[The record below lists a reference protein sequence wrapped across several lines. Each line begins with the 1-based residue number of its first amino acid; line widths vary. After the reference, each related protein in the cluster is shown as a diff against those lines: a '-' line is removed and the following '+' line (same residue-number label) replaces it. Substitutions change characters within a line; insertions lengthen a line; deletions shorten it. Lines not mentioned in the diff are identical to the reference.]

1 MNTSKKTNKKLAFTL
16 LEILFISI
24 LLSSG
29 LLFVAKSIQHAK
41 EVNYKVM
48 QSVIANQIATE
59 WVEIMY
65 QLRNT
70 NFLKYEASWYNN
82 KRIINS
88 CWLAHD
94 FTACL
99 DKLGARNLN
108 FGDSFEKRI
117 PWFWDNEDLLLQT
130 GYYYITNEW
139 WKNEIHNCNNGLED
153 PENCSKIG
161 QNLYAICQKN
171 GSWIPCTWWHID
183 WEDESEYWHF
193 YRYIEWLGNY
203 NMDSNETGW
212 TITDPEYFAADI
224 DAQEYRFCSRVYR
237 WWMQWWE
244 IEICST
250 MTNFT
255 D

>member
-1 MNTSKKTNKKLAFTL
+1 MNINIKTNKKLAFTL

-70 NFLKYEASWYNN
+70 NFLKYEASWYNY
-82 KRIINS
+82 KEIINS
-88 CWLAHD
+88 CRLAHD
-94 FTACL
+94 FAECYEIL
-99 DKLGARNLN
+99 WNRNIL
-108 FGDSFEKRI
+108 SFNVSDYKIGRE
-117 PWFWDNEDLLLQT
+117 NENLLLQT
-130 GYYYITNEW
+130 GYYYITNNW
-139 WKNEIHNCNNGLED
+139 WKNEIHNCNDNELEGH
-153 PENCSKIG
+153 ENCSKIG
-161 QNLYAICQKN
+161 QNLYAICQKS
-171 GSWIPCTWWHID
+171 GSWIPCTWWHIE